1 VGVKT
6 KKDHSDQKTKADASD
21 AVGAAEETAIPEH
34 DELSELKEALATKEK
49 ESKDNYERYLRA
61 LAELDNYK
69 KRAARDKA
77 EIIKYGKEDLI
88 KDIVPFLDS
97 LDRAL
102 AHTDAGDAQTFKDGI
117 VLIQDQLLCCLK
129 KHGVERIESVG
140 SDFDPNFHEALM
152 QMESADH
159 QDNQVVSEMEK
170 GYLLNGRLIRPS
182 RVCVCKKS
190 KVNDGCEI
198 NEANGE

>member
-1 VGVKT
+1 MKT

-198 NEANGE
+198 NDANGE

>member
-1 VGVKT
+1 VKT

-77 EIIKYGKEDLI
+77 DIIKYGKEDLI
-88 KDIVPFLDS
+88 KDILPFLDS

-102 AHTDAGDAQTFKDGI
+102 AHSDAGDAQTFKDGI
-117 VLIQDQLLCCLK
+117 ALIQDQLLCCLK

>member
-1 VGVKT
+1 VKT

-77 EIIKYGKEDLI
+77 DIIKYGKEDLI
-88 KDIVPFLDS
+88 KDILPFLDS

-102 AHTDAGDAQTFKDGI
+102 AHSDAGDAQTFKDGI
-117 VLIQDQLLCCLK
+117 ALIQDQLLCCLK

-198 NEANGE
+198 NDANGE

>member
-1 VGVKT
+1 VKT

-117 VLIQDQLLCCLK
+117 ALIQDQLLCCLK

>member
-77 EIIKYGKEDLI
+77 DIIKYGKEDLI

-117 VLIQDQLLCCLK
+117 ALIQDQLLCCLK

>member
-1 VGVKT
+1 VKT

-77 EIIKYGKEDLI
+77 DIIKYGKEDLI
-88 KDIVPFLDS
+88 KDILPFLDS